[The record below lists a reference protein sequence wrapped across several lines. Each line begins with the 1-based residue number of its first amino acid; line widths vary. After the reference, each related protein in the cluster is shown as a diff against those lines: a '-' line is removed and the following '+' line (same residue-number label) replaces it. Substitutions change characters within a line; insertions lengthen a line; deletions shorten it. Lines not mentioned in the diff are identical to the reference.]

1 MLRAEQVYRTY
12 DSKDERRKTT
22 VAEEQ
27 TSLNP
32 SPSAPNPLH
41 GKTALVTGSTR
52 GLGRTIAEWLARDG
66 AAIVVSGREAEAVA
80 DSVAAI
86 EALGSRAV
94 GITADLARVDEAHR
108 LAHETLAAVEQV
120 DILVNNAGMSIRG
133 NFWEVTDE
141 DWDYQVNVN
150 VRSPFILAQHLARQ
164 MIDRSIQGRIVNIS
178 TIGVHACHKDAAV
191 YNLAKAGVE
200 AMTRNMAF
208 ELGRFGISVN
218 CVAPG
223 NIAIRPGTEPQP
235 WHERAA
241 GAIPYGRLGHAE
253 DIAAAVRFFCL
264 PESGFTTGQT
274 LLVDGAHDSYLNEI
288 MPEGMELWDRPIVP
302 QKGR

>member
-1 MLRAEQVYRTY
+1 MAESQN
-12 DSKDERRKTT
+12 
-22 VAEEQ
+22 AEVDTQ
-27 TSLNP
+27 K
-32 SPSAPNPLH
+32 PLA
-41 GKTALVTGSTR
+41 GQTALVTGSTR

-66 AAIVVSGREAEAVA
+66 AGIIVSGRETDAVA
-80 DSVAAI
+80 ESVAAI
-86 EALGSRAV
+86 EALGARAV
-94 GITADLARVDEAHR
+94 GITADLSRVDDAHR
-108 LAHETLAAVEQV
+108 LAREALAAVEGI
-120 DILVNNAGMSIRG
+120 DILINNAGMSIRG
-133 NFWEVTDE
+133 NFWDVSDE

-150 VRSPFILAQHLARQ
+150 VRSPFILAQQLAKR
-164 MIDRSIQGRIVNIS
+164 MIDRSIPGRIVNIS

-223 NIAIRPGTEPQP
+223 NIAIRPGTSPEP
-235 WHERAA
+235 WHDRAA
-241 GAIPYGRLGHAE
+241 RAIPYGRLGHAE

-288 MPEGMELWDRPIVP
+288 VPEGMGLWDR
-302 QKGR
+302 RNDS